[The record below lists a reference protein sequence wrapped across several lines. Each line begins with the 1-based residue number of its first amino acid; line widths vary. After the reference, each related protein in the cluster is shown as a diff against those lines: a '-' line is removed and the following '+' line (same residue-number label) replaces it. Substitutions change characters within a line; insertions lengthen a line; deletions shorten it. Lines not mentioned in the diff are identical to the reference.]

1 MITGSQ
7 RNLRYVHMLLY
18 MFKDQSSSYIR
29 LLFAISGLF
38 VCKILNQ
45 ESLML
50 LKMMMMIPNLSCS
63 AHSPKGKMNLVM
75 DLNQTRDIL
84 NGLV

>member
-1 MITGSQ
+1 MITVSQ
-7 RNLRYVHMLLY
+7 RNLRYVHKLLY
-18 MFKDQSSSYIR
+18 MLKDQSSSYIR

-50 LKMMMMIPNLSCS
+50 LEMMMIPNLSCS
-63 AHSPKGKMNLVM
+63 AHSPQGEMNLAM

>member
-1 MITGSQ
+1 
-7 RNLRYVHMLLY
+7 

-50 LKMMMMIPNLSCS
+50 LEMTMMIPNLSCS
-63 AHSPKGKMNLVM
+63 AHSPQGKMNLAM